1 DQTADAPAEPAR
13 VRLELAPNLRLTLAA
28 IEDDEVLEQPR
39 LIIVEHLDLDRPPRA
54 AACRQEAM
62 AVGIR
67 SRANVLHERTLRI
80 LVPADHER
88 HDAAAVEKN
97 QPADRPREHEIAL
110 AVLEV
115 AVPAHLLRER
125 QVAQQPT
132 RDIGEHVDCRLA
144 ALTHAIR
151 EVDAL

>member
-1 DQTADAPAEPAR
+1 FLGQLEEFDREVTRDDRRILDQIRNFLQQRRLRRDQTADAPAEPAR

-115 AVPAHLLRER
+115 AVPAHL
-125 QVAQQPT
+125 
-132 RDIGEHVDCRLA
+132 
-144 ALTHAIR
+144 
-151 EVDAL
+151 